1 MYPRVHPRV
10 CIVLVSGSH
19 MKASVLLGFILYRVS
34 SIPTWFQVHDVVE
47 DDLECL
53 VLLPLPPSP
62 VFSSAEGIRMY
73 TQVWSSLS
81 LSLCLFFCLSLSLS
95 LSLRVSLCFSVFLE
109 IVFGCIDQTG
119 LKLCDSPAWGDRH
132 ATPHPASPGGH
143 LWLWC
148 GMCVVGVMVKVKCC
162 RSPKWR
168 QALPR

>member
-10 CIVLVSGSH
+10 CIILVSGSH

-62 VFSSAEGIRMY
+62 VFSSAEGIRMS

-81 LSLCLFFCLSLSLS
+81 LSLCLFFCLS

-109 IVFGCIDQTG
+109 IVFGCIDQM
-119 LKLCDSPAWGDRH
+119 
-132 ATPHPASPGGH
+132 ASNFVILLPGVTDMQHHIQLH
-143 LWLWC
+143 LEVIC
-148 GMCVVGVMVKVKCC
+148 GCGVVCVWWV
-162 RSPKWR
+162 
-168 QALPR
+168 